1 VLTWELDDRFLRYA
15 AERLRQVGAVLQL
28 RPFALEA
35 TAMAHLLALGVRW
48 YVTDAPEQFD
58 RLLATATAQQ

>member
-1 VLTWELDDRFLRYA
+1 
-15 AERLRQVGAVLQL
+15 VGAVLQL

-35 TAMAHLLALGVRW
+35 AAMAHLLALGVRW

-58 RLLATATAQQ
+58 RLLIAAATRS